1 MDSRFNSSLCATGR
15 LTWRT
20 VCAALAYL
28 SYKRF
33 VQVKSLVV
41 ENAIRTGLTSSDGH
55 SVHALNNI
63 ESQFAANPSVV
74 GSIRFSNHSRIS
86 QRAYHDS
93 FVVIHG
99 PIHQVH

>member
-1 MDSRFNSSLCATGR
+1 VDSRFNSSSCATGR

-41 ENAIRTGLTSSDGH
+41 ENAIRTGFTSSDGH
-55 SVHALNNI
+55 SVHAHNNI
-63 ESQFAANPSVV
+63 ASQFAANPSVV
-74 GSIRFSNHSRIS
+74 EALGFPITAEFLTM
-86 QRAYHDS
+86 
-93 FVVIHG
+93 IHL
-99 PIHQVH
+99 